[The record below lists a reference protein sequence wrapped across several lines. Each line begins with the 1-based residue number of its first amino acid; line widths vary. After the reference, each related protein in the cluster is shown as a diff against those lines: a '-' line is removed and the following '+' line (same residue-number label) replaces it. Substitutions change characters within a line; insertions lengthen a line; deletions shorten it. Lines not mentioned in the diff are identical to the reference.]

1 MGNILTIYRREVT
14 SYFTSPI
21 AYIFVCAFLVV
32 MGIFFFL
39 IFGFFQ
45 NPNPDLRT
53 FYTWFIFAFLL
64 LIPPMTMR
72 LWSEEKKSGTIEI
85 LMTLPFRSWEVVLGK
100 FFAGYTIIGIT
111 LVLTMFVPLSVSYVL
126 ELDWGVIFAS
136 YIGAF
141 LMSAVYLAIGAWAS
155 AMTENQIVAL
165 LVSMILLALLVV
177 LGLPP
182 VIQVLNHLWADA
194 GSFLGWFGTYQHYEN
209 FTKGLINPVDLV
221 YALSMTAFF
230 LILNNFAVEWRKY

>member
-1 MGNILTIYRREVT
+1 MGNLLTIYRREVAT
-14 SYFTSPI
+14 YFTSPI

-53 FYTWFIFAFLL
+53 YYTWFIFAFLL
-64 LIPPMTMR
+64 LVPPVTMR

-100 FFAGYTIIGIT
+100 FLAGYTVIGIT
-111 LVLTMFVPLSVSYVL
+111 LLLTMLVPISVNSIL
-126 ELDWGVIFAS
+126 PLDWGVIVSS
-136 YIGAF
+136 YVGAF
-141 LMSAVYLAIGAWAS
+141 LMAAVYMAVGSWAS

-165 LVSMILLALLVV
+165 LASMILLTSLVV
-177 LGLPP
+177 VGLPP
-182 VIQVLNHLWADA
+182 VMQVLDNVWDGLGKH
-194 GSFLGWFGTYQHYEN
+194 LGWFGTYQHYEN
-209 FTKGLINPVDLV
+209 FTKGIINPVDLV

-230 LILNNFAVEWRKY
+230 LVLNNFAVEWRKY

>member
-1 MGNILTIYRREVT
+1 MGNLLTIYRREVA

-53 FYTWFIFAFLL
+53 YYTWFIFAFLL
-64 LIPPMTMR
+64 LVPPVTMR
-72 LWSEEKKSGTIEI
+72 LWSEEKKTGTIEI
-85 LMTLPFRSWEVVLGK
+85 LMTLPFKSWEVVLGK
-100 FFAGYTIIGIT
+100 FLAGYTVIGIT
-111 LVLTMFVPLSVSYVL
+111 LLLTMLVPLSVSSVL
-126 ELDWGVIFAS
+126 DLDWGVIVSS
-136 YIGAF
+136 YVGAF
-141 LMSAVYLAIGAWAS
+141 LMAAVYMAVGSWAS
-155 AMTENQIVAL
+155 SMTENQIVAL
-165 LVSMILLALLVV
+165 LVSMMLLALLVV

-182 VIQVLNHLWADA
+182 VMQVLNNFWTDL

-230 LILNNFAVEWRKY
+230 LVLNNFAVEWRKY